1 MGRAVITGPSIWLAA
16 LPEVIPQADGCRH
29 AVVERLPQAD
39 GADYATAERG
49 LMNSLGGIPIG
60 RPTKPRFTAR
70 GRYYRHGVQDRW
82 RDRFQPFDT
91 SRVRISPDP
100 EAPTVGPAGPL
111 IEVDL
116 PAEEVSGTAH
126 FELKRS
132 FVRFAVSPSG
142 K

>member
-1 MGRAVITGPSIWLAA
+1 VASPAQTATFHGPGGAIWPISVCLMGRAVITGPSIWLAA

-82 RDRFQPFDT
+82 PPPRSGLERSDF
-91 SRVRISPDP
+91 VRWPDP
-100 EAPTVGPAGPL
+100 EVPTAGPAGPL
-111 IEVDL
+111 AEVEL
-116 PAEEVSGTAH
+116 P
-126 FELKRS
+126 
-132 FVRFAVSPSG
+132 
-142 K
+142 